1 MKPRVEISIMFPS
14 LSLLDFSQITKR
26 KHKFQFMWVSWSD
39 TLSGCLASG
48 NRRKSSR
55 LQLLTA
61 NHKLLKILLTN
72 CAPKS
77 LSKKTWSGG
86 EALLVSLHASVAHGA
101 RGVTCVVIRYRR
113 EHTDPACLGN
123 PSVKGEKQAWGLAG
137 RLRPEDVIV
146 QTSST
151 ALILWLFPVYK
162 PGHGF
167 FSFWPQPPILLVS
180 STHSPPFLKKP
191 CRSLLWQSLPHPLP
205 PQCPSP
211 QSTARTPLPLDGFY

>member
-1 MKPRVEISIMFPS
+1 
-14 LSLLDFSQITKR
+14 
-26 KHKFQFMWVSWSD
+26 MWVSWSD
-39 TLSGCLASG
+39 ALSGWLSSG
-48 NRRKSSR
+48 NRRRVPR

-61 NHKLLKILLTN
+61 NHKLIKILLTN

-113 EHTDPACLGN
+113 THGSCVFGKPQREGWEAVMRAC
-123 PSVKGEKQAWGLAG
+123 WGDCAQ
-137 RLRPEDVIV
+137 RDVIV

-167 FSFWPQPPILLVS
+167 FSFWLTPTPILLVS
-180 STHSPPFLKKP
+180 SPTPPFLKKP

-211 QSTARTPLPLDGFY
+211 QKYCPYTPPRLTVLLNCLSL